1 MNRNENKSNYVSL
14 APRNER
20 KDEYQEYYNALDF
33 AFGEESIRNIAVTG
47 SYASGKS
54 SIINSYFNDCSIKE
68 AKPINISLANF
79 DASISETELEDE
91 VLKLLFYSI
100 DGRRLK
106 SSQYQKITGRLK
118 FKDFIFPFFFA
129 FSSIMIIG
137 IINAVKRIVD
147 FLANDTDSL
156 EKILTTFTERV
167 SFIVMIAILIVIVF
181 IVLLYVF
188 VRGIMIY
195 YNKLSPFLKSLM
207 IKDLKLEECNNNIFD
222 RNIHEIVNMMIDIE
236 ENVFIFEDLD
246 RYKDK
251 SHNSIYIKLR
261 NLNILIN
268 NNEIIKKKMSKNK
281 VIKCKK
287 FIYVLKDDLDCVI
300 DNNSNT
306 ENIVNEQRT
315 KFFDFIIP
323 IIPMTTQNNITVE
336 FSNVIKECG
345 ISEMD
350 RDFINKICI
359 YINSRRDINNIVNE
373 FSVYKR
379 TLENVNI
386 SFDNKELMAL
396 IVYKN
401 INPKKFA
408 MLQEKDSLNGIFKEI
423 NRTRIELLN
432 KYIEEKNTIEKKQ
445 HPYLTDADIKR
456 KDDLEVKI
464 CALKGNDK
472 GIYRENRIIS
482 ILNDKELDEFVI
494 MAIKNKYID
503 NNYYNYIN
511 YFYEG
516 QLTLNDRQYVKIVNL
531 KGEPDKEYQIENP
544 SNVYDYLDE
553 NDYVDKSILNY
564 SLIKYAI
571 NSELKNIK
579 TCSLI
584 KVIVKEYGL
593 KEISNIIEYIGNN
606 VQDEE
611 VDSTISMFLNLCFEV
626 DNEVFENIDDERV
639 ISKGEQFDIANKIIL
654 LMLPE
659 QIKIIDKNKKLT
671 KIVSTNV
678 KLISELD
685 EEKQNV
691 YLNNIDF
698 DCSLIKC
705 DYDDKVGIL
714 SKKIVKK
721 KIDNKEPVG
730 YYNLLENYFKHE
742 KKENFNNN
750 EFVNNNY
757 DYICDSG
764 DNDLISNIKNNID
777 SYTENCLLKTGAAK
791 IEFTDKIL
799 VLLYWLKNEKNVEVI
814 ISKMG
819 GEYDIAQFD
828 YEINDEEQQYRI
840 KRRKFIYNNIIKNCN
855 INLKLE
861 SLYKYYKLCGWNDG
875 IVEYASKKIRYLQ
888 ENKNLEIQDES
899 SGFCADLLMECEN
912 IDGVEMLIGNQRI
925 NLQAGQF
932 NALSDKTKNYL
943 INHNNLNYNTV
954 LIQPIKSISNKHLI
968 IYLINN
974 INDYL
979 KRHLDY
985 DLSVIDIE
993 EMIKLDKMNDEQ
1005 TFQLVNL
1012 KVTGSKVIERNG
1024 KIEKFII
1031 SSKKAFNQNVME
1043 KVMNNLSFNDKI
1055 AMLLNKIDT
1064 IENSLLIYLL
1074 RYNGG
1079 LFKEYVVNGTQNL
1092 YCINIDALK
1101 KNRIKKF
1108 LDKLIGKSIIRV
1120 QKSEDDNI
1128 IFEL

>member
-1 MNRNENKSNYVSL
+1 M
-14 APRNER
+14 
-20 KDEYQEYYNALDF
+20 
-33 AFGEESIRNIAVTG
+33 
-47 SYASGKS
+47 
-54 SIINSYFNDCSIKE
+54 
-68 AKPINISLANF
+68 
-79 DASISETELEDE
+79 
-91 VLKLLFYSI
+91 
-100 DGRRLK
+100 
-106 SSQYQKITGRLK
+106 
-118 FKDFIFPFFFA
+118 
-129 FSSIMIIG
+129 
-137 IINAVKRIVD
+137 
-147 FLANDTDSL
+147 
-156 EKILTTFTERV
+156 
-167 SFIVMIAILIVIVF
+167 
-181 IVLLYVF
+181 
-188 VRGIMIY
+188 
-195 YNKLSPFLKSLM
+195 
-207 IKDLKLEECNNNIFD
+207 
-222 RNIHEIVNMMIDIE
+222 
-236 ENVFIFEDLD
+236 
-246 RYKDK
+246 
-251 SHNSIYIKLR
+251 
-261 NLNILIN
+261 
-268 NNEIIKKKMSKNK
+268 
-281 VIKCKK
+281 
-287 FIYVLKDDLDCVI
+287 
-300 DNNSNT
+300 
-306 ENIVNEQRT
+306 
-315 KFFDFIIP
+315 
-323 IIPMTTQNNITVE
+323 
-336 FSNVIKECG
+336 
-345 ISEMD
+345 
-350 RDFINKICI
+350 
-359 YINSRRDINNIVNE
+359 
-373 FSVYKR
+373 
-379 TLENVNI
+379 
-386 SFDNKELMAL
+386 
-396 IVYKN
+396 
-401 INPKKFA
+401 
-408 MLQEKDSLNGIFKEI
+408 
-423 NRTRIELLN
+423 
-432 KYIEEKNTIEKKQ
+432 
-445 HPYLTDADIKR
+445 
-456 KDDLEVKI
+456 
-464 CALKGNDK
+464 
-472 GIYRENRIIS
+472 
-482 ILNDKELDEFVI
+482 
-494 MAIKNKYID
+494 
-503 NNYYNYIN
+503 
-511 YFYEG
+511 
-516 QLTLNDRQYVKIVNL
+516 
-531 KGEPDKEYQIENP
+531 
-544 SNVYDYLDE
+544 
-553 NDYVDKSILNY
+553 
-564 SLIKYAI
+564 
-571 NSELKNIK
+571 
-579 TCSLI
+579 
-584 KVIVKEYGL
+584 
-593 KEISNIIEYIGNN
+593 
-606 VQDEE
+606 
-611 VDSTISMFLNLCFEV
+611 
-626 DNEVFENIDDERV
+626 
-639 ISKGEQFDIANKIIL
+639 
-654 LMLPE
+654 
-659 QIKIIDKNKKLT
+659 
-671 KIVSTNV
+671 
-678 KLISELD
+678 D

-698 DCSLIKC
+698 DCSIVKC

-764 DNDLISNIKNNID
+764 DNDLISNIENNID

-875 IVEYASKKIRYLQ
+875 IVEYVSKKIRYLQ
-888 ENKNLEIQDES
+888 ENKDLEIQDES
-899 SGFCADLLMECEN
+899 SGFCADLLMKCEN

-954 LIQPIKSISNKHLI
+954 LVQPIKSISNKHLI

-1012 KVTGSKVIERNG
+1012 KVTGNKVIERNG
-1024 KIEKFII
+1024 KIEEFII

-1092 YCINIDALK
+1092 YCINTDVLK

-1128 IFEL
+1128 IFEF